1 MTLFWAIV
9 LAIAGIGLVLFFS
22 EQLVKGVVGAS
33 LNFKVSAFL
42 ISVIF
47 LGFDPENLG
56 VGATGSYE
64 SLNGLA
70 TGSIIGAA
78 MVAMALA
85 LGISAV
91 FAPLKFEKI
100 PMRILLIP
108 VLSLVLFAILSLDK
122 TLSRPDGAILLASYI
137 FIVIYLVYLNK
148 KGYHIKSGGEVA
160 ETLEKEKL
168 PGKWKSAGLILAS
181 LVAIAGG
188 SELLVHGSK
197 SILQEL
203 NLSDTYY
210 GMVII
215 AFLISIEE
223 IARELPA
230 ALKGKSDITI
240 GNVVGSVLAFFL
252 FNAGIIAL
260 ISPVSIAGKVIWFFL
275 PVSFGTIL
283 FIVIVMAVTNK
294 ISRWAGAVLLLFYV
308 VFIVAGYFL

>member
-1 MTLFWAIV
+1 MSLFWAIV
-9 LAIAGIGLVLFFS
+9 LAIAGIGLVVFFS
-22 EQLVKGVVGAS
+22 EQLVKAVVGAS
-33 LNFKVSAFL
+33 LNFKISAFL

-100 PMRILLIP
+100 PKRILMIP
-108 VLSLVLFAILSLDK
+108 VLALLLFAVLAFDE
-122 TLSRPDGAILLASYI
+122 TLSRPDGAVLLAGYAVAV
-137 FIVIYLVYLNK
+137 FYLIYLNK
-148 KGYHIKSGGEVA
+148 KGYHIQAGGEVA

-168 PGKWKSAGLILAS
+168 PGKWKSAGLMIVSLA
-181 LVAIAGG
+181 AIISG
-188 SELLVHGSK
+188 SELLVNGSK
-197 SILQEL
+197 TILQEF

-215 AFLISIEE
+215 AFLISVEE

-230 ALKGKSDITI
+230 ALKRKPDITI
-240 GNVVGSVLAFFL
+240 GNVIGSVLAFFL
-252 FNAGIIAL
+252 FNAGVIAL
-260 ISPVSIAGKVIWFFL
+260 VSPVSVAGNVIWFFL
-275 PVSFGTIL
+275 PVSFVTIL
-283 FIVIVMAVTNK
+283 FIVIVMAVTRK
-294 ISRWAGAVLLLFYV
+294 ISRWAGVVLLLFYL
-308 VFIVAGYFL
+308 VFVVAGYFI